1 MAATDEKISETGNYS
16 SQTNRDIKTYSVQ
29 DIAEILR
36 ISRSKAYELCLNPE
50 FKVIRLGRTIR
61 ISKQSFDEWL
71 NNLL

>member
-16 SQTNRDIKTYSVQ
+16 IQTDRDIKTYSVR
-29 DIAEILR
+29 DIADILR
-36 ISRSKAYELCLNPE
+36 ISRSKAYELCMNPE

-61 ISKQSFDEWL
+61 ISKTSFEEWL

>member
-1 MAATDEKISETGNYS
+1 MSATDEKISEAGSYS
-16 SQTNRDIKTYSVQ
+16 SQAKREVKTYSVQ

>member
-1 MAATDEKISETGNYS
+1 MAATDEKISEAGSYS
-16 SQTNRDIKTYSVQ
+16 NQPYRDVKTYSVQ

-36 ISRSKAYELCLNPE
+36 ISRSKAYELCMNPE

>member
-1 MAATDEKISETGNYS
+1 MAATDEKISEAGSDS
-16 SQTNRDIKTYSVQ
+16 SQPCRDIKTYSVQ
-29 DIAEILR
+29 HIADILR

>member
-1 MAATDEKISETGNYS
+1 MAATDEKISETGSYS
-16 SQTNRDIKTYSVQ
+16 NQPYRDVKTYSVQ

-36 ISRSKAYELCLNPE
+36 ISRSKAYELCMNPE

>member
-1 MAATDEKISETGNYS
+1 MAATDEKISETGSYS